1 MPSSERWRGPILA
14 LLLSAGVL
22 PGCKG
27 CTGTHFE
34 QVPLTGLMQC
44 PPTPAQKSRALVRPI
59 VVDLTGDDT
68 HDRRV
73 FDGWSGQTRART
85 VSLPG
90 GRHSWTVRFG
100 QCSRSPGARWRCT
113 KVDWYATRTIEIDSA
128 VRGASIVVPAPPS
141 SECADAAPPHDH

>member
-1 MPSSERWRGPILA
+1 MVDLVELRSGLA
-14 LLLSAGVL
+14 LLAAVPLLS
-22 PGCKG
+22 GCRG
-27 CTGTHFE
+27 CGTTHFE

-68 HDRRV
+68 HIRRV

-85 VSLPG
+85 VSLPD
-90 GRHSWTVRFG
+90 GRHKLTARFG
-100 QCSRSPGARWRCT
+100 QCTRSPGARWRCT

-141 SECADAAPPHDH
+141 SECADAAPRRDR

>member
-1 MPSSERWRGPILA
+1 

-68 HDRRV
+68 HVRHV
-73 FDGWSGQTRART
+73 FDGWSLQTRART
-85 VSLPG
+85 VSPPE
-90 GRHSWTVRFG
+90 GRHGWTARFG
-100 QCSRSPGARWRCT
+100 QCSRSPVVHWHWHWHCT
-113 KVDWYATRTIEIDSA
+113 KVDWHATRAIEIDSA

-141 SECADAAPPHDH
+141 SECADAVPRRDR